1 MFPNVFNRKRDG
13 KVFVI
18 NSLVEFLFFIYATN
32 LKDKYNVNFQESN
45 PIGGSKYF
53 FQVRYSA
60 ES

>member
-32 LKDKYNVNFQESN
+32 LKDKYNVNFQGKQSHRR
-45 PIGGSKYF
+45 IQIF
-53 FQVRYSA
+53 FSSQVFC
-60 ES
+60 